1 MRVVYLDVLFALNF
15 AMDYC
20 ILRCVSALSGRPAAV
35 WRLSLA
41 AGLGALYAGGCI
53 VIPVLSTLPVRM
65 AAGAVMA
72 GTAFSIRQVRLLVR
86 QTLLLL
92 LVAFVFGGAVTALEQ
107 VSGTRLM
114 QGGVLVAQVSR
125 RVLFASALLA
135 YGLSCFVFRNQAK
148 SNRPRGER
156 VSICCE
162 GKQAQI
168 FLLVDSGNTLCDP
181 MTGKPVLLLT
191 RDAAI
196 RILPEQQRFVPQELK
211 QDNAAELVQQ
221 AQRSGLTGWRL
232 VSFHSVGGGGLLP
245 CFHPDAVRRADG
257 TAYDCMTAISA
268 ADICSGEFDGLIE
281 P

>member
-53 VIPVLSTLPVRM
+53 VFPALSALPVRM

-86 QTLLLL
+86 QTLLIL

-107 VSGTRLM
+107 MSGTRLM
-114 QGGVLVAQVSR
+114 QDGVLVAQVSR

-135 YGLSCFVFRNQAK
+135 YGLSCFIFRNQAK
-148 SNRPRGER
+148 SNRLRGEQI
-156 VSICCE
+156 SICCR
-162 GKQAQI
+162 GKQTQI

-196 RILPEQQRFVPQELK
+196 RILPEQQRFVPRELK

-221 AQRSGLTGWRL
+221 AQRRGLTGWRL

-257 TAYDCMTAISA
+257 TAYDCMAAISA

>member
-20 ILRCVSALSGRPAAV
+20 ILRCVSALSGKPAAV

-107 VSGTRLM
+107 MSGTRLM

-196 RILPEQQRFVPQELK
+196 RILPEQQRFVPRELK

>member
-1 MRVVYLDVLFALNF
+1 
-15 AMDYC
+15 
-20 ILRCVSALSGRPAAV
+20 
-35 WRLSLA
+35 
-41 AGLGALYAGGCI
+41 
-53 VIPVLSTLPVRM
+53 
-65 AAGAVMA
+65 
-72 GTAFSIRQVRLLVR
+72 
-86 QTLLLL
+86 
-92 LVAFVFGGAVTALEQ
+92 
-107 VSGTRLM
+107 M

-196 RILPEQQRFVPQELK
+196 RILPEQQRFVPRELK

-221 AQRSGLTGWRL
+221 AQSSGLTGWRL

-245 CFHPDAVRRADG
+245 CFHPDAVRRANG

>member
-107 VSGTRLM
+107 MSGTRLM

-148 SNRPRGER
+148 SKSAAQENAFP
-156 VSICCE
+156 SAAE
-162 GKQAQI
+162 GKQATD
-168 FLLVDSGNTLCDP
+168 FFDWWTAE
-181 MTGKPVLLLT
+181 T
-191 RDAAI
+191 R
-196 RILPEQQRFVPQELK
+196 
-211 QDNAAELVQQ
+211 
-221 AQRSGLTGWRL
+221 
-232 VSFHSVGGGGLLP
+232 
-245 CFHPDAVRRADG
+245 
-257 TAYDCMTAISA
+257 
-268 ADICSGEFDGLIE
+268 
-281 P
+281 